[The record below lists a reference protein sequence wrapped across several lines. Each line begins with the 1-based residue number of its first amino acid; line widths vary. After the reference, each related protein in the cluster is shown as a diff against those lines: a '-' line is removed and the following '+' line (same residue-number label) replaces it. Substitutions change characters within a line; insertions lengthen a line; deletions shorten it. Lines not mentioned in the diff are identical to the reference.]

1 MPWITA
7 WVHELEWDALRGRVN
22 QTFTI
27 ARSHYANINLEAL
40 SEGYP
45 DGYEDEELEKLE
57 SDVAPLSQALAN
69 RIEDVVLPQRG

>member
-1 MPWITA
+1 
-7 WVHELEWDALRGRVN
+7 VHELERDALRGGVN

-27 ARSHYANINLEAL
+27 ARSHYAIINLEVL

-45 DGYEDEELEKLE
+45 DSYEDEELQKLE
-57 SDVAPLSQALAN
+57 SDVAPLSQVLVD